1 MLTNLILT
9 LLYAYLIVAF
19 VLTVRVMADGTLP
32 AWLDRATAYGDG
44 KLSITERF
52 YLLLY
57 AIPALVFC
65 AWYHKWPG
73 VKGVVAE
80 LYVAIV
86 LGRQFNEKDAMK

>member
-1 MLTNLILT
+1 MLTYLLT
-9 LLYAYLIVAF
+9 LLLYAYLVVALA
-19 VLTVRVMADGTLP
+19 LTVRVMAEGTLP

-52 YLLLY
+52 YLFLY
-57 AIPALVFC
+57 AIPAIVFC

-73 VKGVVAE
+73 VKGVVWE

-86 LGRQFNEKDAMK
+86 LGRQFNEKDAM